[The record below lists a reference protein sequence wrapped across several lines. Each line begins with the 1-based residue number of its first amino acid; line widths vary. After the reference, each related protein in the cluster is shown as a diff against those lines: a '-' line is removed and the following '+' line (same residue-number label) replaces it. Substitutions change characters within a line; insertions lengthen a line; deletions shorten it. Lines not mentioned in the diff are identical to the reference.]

1 MPGGKG
7 KDPSKARA
15 RVQLLGA
22 SVSKSPADQN
32 APLPEISPVE
42 EVKGP
47 NVEELFTTMEAYI
60 KAEDFGKVVAT
71 ADESIL
77 LHGCH

>member
-7 KDPSKARA
+7 NDPSKARA
-15 RVQLLGA
+15 KAQLLSA
-22 SVSKSPADQN
+22 SV
-32 APLPEISPVE
+32 APVISPVE

-47 NVEELFTTMEAYI
+47 NVEELFTTIEAQI

-77 LHGCH
+77 LHGCHQLPSF